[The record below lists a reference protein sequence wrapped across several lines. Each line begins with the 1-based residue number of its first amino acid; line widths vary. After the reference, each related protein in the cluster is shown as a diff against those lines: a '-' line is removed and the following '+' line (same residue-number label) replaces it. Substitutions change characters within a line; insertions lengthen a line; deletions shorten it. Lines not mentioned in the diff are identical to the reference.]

1 MEESAKLKEQ
11 LLRNSEM
18 TLKPGD
24 FQRSKIE
31 KVVDHSLESRQEV
44 ISKYI

>member
-11 LLRNSEM
+11 LLRNSEL

-31 KVVDHSLESRQEV
+31 VVDNSLESRQEV